1 MEKLTSKQ
9 GNELAN
15 NFLTLAQSIG
25 DYRIKNY
32 KSLTKNQNLKLRQLH
47 KKTLDYSDV
56 LFTTSATL
64 FMEDAK
70 NSLLKLDSITK
81 KIKKSYKSLKE
92 VQKAIDI
99 ATDIIVLG
107 ASLIS
112 LNPLAIIDSI
122 DNLKEVIE
130 D

>member
-1 MEKLTSKQ
+1 MEKLTLKQ

-47 KKTLDYSDV
+47 KKTLDYSDD
-56 LFTTSATL
+56 LYTMSATII
-64 FMEDAK
+64 MDDAE
-70 NSLLKLDSITK
+70 NSLSKLDAITK
-81 KIKKSYKSLKE
+81 KIKNSYKSLEE

-99 ATDIIVLG
+99 ATDIIKLA
-107 ASLIS
+107 ASLFS

-122 DNLKEVIE
+122 DNLKEAIE